1 MKRLLGVLV
10 LGLLL
15 TPAGRADLLPPG
27 TKNIP
32 IDHKFE
38 TDKEYPDWVFF
49 IVEGS
54 GGVTKAKLDPKTP
67 LVIPGSSGVGNG
79 PVPQPGQKERTIPYR
94 AAALYA
100 VPKDA
105 VAAYKTEKELH
116 AAIEDNK
123 VTGMHAVN
131 GHFFD
136 HENAKATD
144 PRKSITKRYKIVKID
159 AKSGAT
165 LEPIKEDGDAAKKK
179 EEEEAAGQPIF
190 TWVAGGLAV
199 AAVVGF
205 TGLWLA
211 GRNRRREMGS

>member
-1 MKRLLGVLV
+1 MMRFLGVLI
-10 LGLLL
+10 LGLVVA
-15 TPAGRADLLPPG
+15 AGAHADLLPPG

-38 TDKEYPDWVFF
+38 TDKEYSDWVFF

-54 GGVTKAKLDPKTP
+54 GGVAKAKLDPKTP
-67 LVIPGSSGVGNG
+67 LVIKGSSGVGNG
-79 PVPQPGQKERTIPYR
+79 PVPQPGAKPRIIPYR
-94 AAALYA
+94 AAALFA

-105 VAAYKTEKELH
+105 AAAYKTEKELH

-144 PRKSITKRYKIVKID
+144 PRKAITKRYKITKVD
-159 AKSGAT
+159 AKTGVT
-165 LEPIKEDGDAAKKK
+165 LEPITDDSGAGKKK
-179 EEEEAAGQPIF
+179 EEEEAAAQPIF
-190 TWVAGGLAV
+190 TWIAVGLSV
-199 AAVVGF
+199 AAVLGF
-205 TGLWLA
+205 TGLLLA
-211 GRNRRREMGS
+211 GRSRRREMGS